1 MSAIPADKPF
11 NVGTFFVGVDLGQK
25 WDHSAIAV
33 VRKDGDILSLV
44 HLKRFKLGTEYG
56 AVIGHLKLLERRLQI
71 VQRVYIDRTGVGEFF
86 VEQVTKEGVKN
97 VKGVMLSLPEKENIM
112 GFMKRTMQKGLLR
125 IPYDSELIN
134 EINVER
140 YEQTQTGQTKFSHP
154 NGTHDDRL
162 WALALAIYASGPDVL
177 RFVPFA
183 AFGHVSKPLWDPRPK
198 VYPLAGN
205 APPNVTVHRCLG
217 CWKPY
222 DECRCPPGVRNER
235 SPLS

>member
-1 MSAIPADKPF
+1 
-11 NVGTFFVGVDLGQK
+11 
-25 WDHSAIAV
+25 
-33 VRKDGDILSLV
+33 
-44 HLKRFKLGTEYG
+44 
-56 AVIGHLKLLERRLQI
+56 
-71 VQRVYIDRTGVGEFF
+71 
-86 VEQVTKEGVKN
+86 
-97 VKGVMLSLPEKENIM
+97 M

-134 EINVER
+134 EIDVER

-183 AFGHVSKPLWDPRPK
+183 ALGHISKPLWDPRPK

-222 DECRCPPGVRNER
+222 DECGCPREGRNQRSSPG
-235 SPLS
+235 

>member
-1 MSAIPADKPF
+1 LSAIPTDKPF
-11 NVGTFFVGVDLGQK
+11 NIGTFFVGVDLGQK

-33 VRKDGDILSLV
+33 LRKDGDIVSLV
-44 HLKRFKLGTEYG
+44 HMKRFKLGTEYG
-56 AVIGHLKLLERRLQI
+56 VVLGYLKLLQRTLQT

-86 VEQVTKEGVKN
+86 VEQVIKEGIKN
-97 VKGVMLSLPEKENIM
+97 VKGIMLSLPEKENIM
-112 GFMKRTMQKGLLR
+112 VCMKRTMEKDQLR

-140 YEQTQTGQTKFSHP
+140 YEQTQTNQTKFSHP

-162 WALALAIYASGPDVL
+162 WALALAVYASGPAIP
-177 RFVPFA
+177 RYVPFV
-183 AFGHVSKPLWDPRPK
+183 AFGHVSKPKWDYRPK
-198 VYPLAGN
+198 EYPLSGN

-222 DECRCPPGVRNER
+222 AECRCPPGVRNER
-235 SPLS
+235 STPS